1 LLSFNGSLST
11 AMASF
16 AAGAATAA
24 LLFHWVGTWNFA
36 LPPVVA
42 MLTMFAGRRVQAKD

>member
-1 LLSFNGSLST
+1 MITGMTLV
-11 AMASF
+11 

-24 LLFHWVGTWNFA
+24 LLFHWLGTWNFA

-42 MLTMFAGRRVQAKD
+42 TLALIAGRQVHAKIG